1 MNRLTASII
10 ALGIG
15 AGLTWLFP
23 LFHIV
28 PLEQLA
34 AAKTASFDAATFA
47 PQFWAKTL
55 VPSFE
60 LAHDA
65 TEVIAAIK
73 ENPAG
78 ARKSF
83 GKSIGIGRV
92 YFYFLRGE
100 GVITAIEKQGVAI
113 SIVAPDNEADIVLK
127 TGLLFGNAIRDATGQ
142 IPASDYANSQNFNA
156 ISKELNR
163 IVQENVQPE
172 LKKHSQ
178 VGRKIRFIACTEMRT
193 SSKKLLPLVM
203 VPLKVD
209 FPE

>member
-1 MNRLTASII
+1 MNRFSLIVI
-10 ALGIG
+10 AAVLGV
-15 AGLTWLFP
+15 GLIWFFP
-23 LFHIV
+23 LFHV
-28 PLEQLA
+28 LPLEQA
-34 AAKTASFDAATFA
+34 VASTAVGFDAATFA

-65 TEVIAAIK
+65 AEVITAIK
-73 ENPAG
+73 NNPEE
-78 ARKSF
+78 ARKAF
-83 GKSIGIGRV
+83 GKSVGIGRT

-100 GVITAIEKQGVAI
+100 GVITAIDKQEVAI
-113 SIVAPDNEADIVLK
+113 SVLAPDKQAEIVLK

-142 IPASDYANSQNFNA
+142 IPASDYANSQDFNA

-172 LKKHSQ
+172 LKSHSQ
-178 VGRKIRFIACTEMRT
+178 VGRKIRFVACTEVR
-193 SSKKLLPLVM
+193 SSTRKLLPLVM
-203 VPLKVD
+203 VPLQVE